1 MKTLVIVE
9 SPHKA
14 ESIQKYLGKDYVV
27 LASKG
32 YITDL
37 AKGGRFGLGVD
48 VDNDFRPHYV
58 LMEDKLETLDA
69 LLQATKKVD
78 QILIASDPDREGEA
92 IAKHVQEILDTKILE
107 KTNKTKNRV
116 SGLSLRTLCGGGS
129 GERRRRLR
137 SARRGRRPQAPDQ

>member
-32 YITDL
+32 HITDL

-48 VDNDFRPHYV
+48 VDNNFRPHYV
-58 LMEDKLETLDA
+58 LMEDKLKTLDS
-69 LLQATKKVD
+69 LLEATKK
-78 QILIASDPDREGEA
+78 SRSN
-92 IAKHVQEILDTKILE
+92 LDSK
-107 KTNKTKNRV
+107 
-116 SGLSLRTLCGGGS
+116 
-129 GERRRRLR
+129 
-137 SARRGRRPQAPDQ
+137 RPRP